1 LGATPIYILDE
12 AKNAQCARE
21 MMESKDWIVPTFN
34 GELRTDKPPLHYF
47 FMIASYKMFGITE
60 FAARFFSVIMGLLT
74 VLITF
79 IYTKRLY
86 NSFVAF
92 CSALVLVAS
101 THFIFEFR
109 LSVPDP
115 YLICF
120 ITLGLFSAFTWIQE
134 KNVKQLYIAA
144 AALGLA
150 ILAKGPVALA
160 LPGLC
165 LFIWVIAAKKWK
177 AIFTWHLIPA
187 FILLCIISFPWYYAV
202 DKATNGEWTKGFFI
216 DNNLNRFSDPQ
227 EGHGGFFLIT
237 LIFVIVGLLPF
248 MSFIGEVI
256 KQRKKIFNEPLVK
269 FGAIVTV
276 TFVAFFSISSTKL
289 PNYPMPCYPFAA
301 VVLGTFIAKLLN
313 GEVTSKKY
321 PWYILLVFTIILPVA
336 AYFAIKAEPEAT
348 TLAEWLPTFL
358 MYTPLILLAVTLL
371 YKYDWA
377 KKIRTIFIAYTVLNI
392 TALAYAYPL
401 LYEQNPVAKT
411 IPFVQSEKN
420 VYAFKIFNPG
430 FRFYLNKNI
439 QQASDVATMQ
449 HWLDSTKDAV
459 IITRTDYL
467 DSLKNLPVKVI
478 TMHHDIFELP
488 TTVIL
493 KTDEEVK

>member
-1 LGATPIYILDE
+1 
-12 AKNAQCARE
+12 
-21 MMESKDWIVPTFN
+21 MESKDWIVPTFN

-47 FMIASYKMFGITE
+47 FMIASYKMFGVTE

-150 ILAKGPVALA
+150 ILSKGPVALA

-177 AIFTWHLIPA
+177 IVFTWHLIPA
-187 FILLCIISFPWYYAV
+187 FILLCIISVPWYYAV

-237 LIFVIVGLLPF
+237 LIFVVVGLLPF
-248 MSFIGEVI
+248 MSFIGELI
-256 KQRKKIFNEPLVK
+256 KQRKKIFTEPLVK
-269 FGAIVTV
+269 FGAIVTI

-313 GEVTSKKY
+313 GEAVSKKY
-321 PWYILLVFTIILPVA
+321 PWYILLVFTMILPVA

-358 MYTPLILLAVTLL
+358 MFTPLIMVTATLL
-371 YKYDWA
+371 HKYEWPR
-377 KKIRTIFIAYTVLNI
+377 KIEMISLSYIVLNI

-411 IPFVQSEKN
+411 INTVKAAPN
-420 VYAFKIFNPG
+420 IYAFNIFNPG
-430 FRFYLNKNI
+430 YRFYLNKNI
-439 QQASDVATMQ
+439 PKAFNKATMQ
-449 HWLDSTKDAV
+449 HWLDSTRNAI

-467 DSLKNLPVKVI
+467 DSLKGLPVHEI
-478 TMHHDIFELP
+478 ARHHDIFELP

-493 KTDEEVK
+493 TTNAEAK